1 MLDAIIDENLFGAVC
16 ILMEDGSSQVT
27 RLLQLWS
34 DGDKIAL
41 EQLTPIVY
49 QELHRQAHRYMSGEK
64 QGHLLQTTALIN
76 EAYIRLTGLE
86 SMDWQNRNHFYAVA
100 AQMMRRILVD
110 FARSQK
116 SLKRGGKTQ
125 QVTIEEIPVVDK
137 AHDWNLVLLDDA
149 LRVLSEVDERKCK
162 VVELRFFGGLS
173 VEETARVLAVS
184 PDTVMRDWRLA
195 KVWLRREMDKK
206 V

>member
-1 MLDAIIDENLFGAVC
+1 MGET
-16 ILMEDGSSQVT
+16 SSQVT

-34 DGDKIAL
+34 NGDELAL
-41 EQLTPIVY
+41 EQLTPIVF
-49 QELHRQAHRYMSGEK
+49 QELHRLAHRYMSGER

-86 SMDWQNRNHFYAVA
+86 SMDWQNRTHFYAVA
-100 AQMMRRILVD
+100 SQMMRRILVD

-116 SLKRGGKTQ
+116 SLKRGGKAPQ
-125 QVTIEEIPVVDK
+125 ISIDDIPLVSEDT
-137 AHDWNLVLLDDA
+137 DLNLVALDDA
-149 LRVLSEVDERKCK
+149 LQIFSQVDERKCR

-173 VEETARVLAVS
+173 VSETAEVLKVS

-195 KVWLRREMDKK
+195 KVWLRREMTRSD
-206 V
+206 